1 MPTTER
7 ALKKYLFRALMCF
20 LAGGLVATALLLC
33 FPMKTRLDTILC
45 LILGCTTPGGLYVV
59 AKYIDKKID
68 ERTMQPPVT
77 KLFDVKTYGMLL
89 IISPFVFVLAMGKGL
104 WRLCRLTREE
114 RPHA

>member
-1 MPTTER
+1 MPTTKR
-7 ALKKYLFRALMCF
+7 ALKRYLLRILLFF
-20 LAGGLVATALLLC
+20 LAGGLVSAVLLLC

-45 LILGCTTPGGLYVV
+45 LILGSTCPGGLYVV
-59 AKYIDKKID
+59 AKYIDKKIN

-104 WRLCRLTREE
+104 WRLYRLTREE
-114 RPHA
+114 A